1 MGGKSKKTTVGYW
14 FKPLFHHGL
23 CEGPIDA
30 FLEWRCGDKT
40 AWTGRMTGS
49 GMVGINK
56 PELFGGETD
65 QGGVV
70 GTLELMFGEATQ
82 LPNDYLIANLGP
94 QVPGWRGLTTALWR
108 GGKYGAMS
116 AYPQAAAYKV
126 QRIVNNWHGE
136 SCWYEEKARIS
147 YAPSPAIEVDDWKH
161 VEMSCDGTTVRLFV
175 DGHLKGAFELDF
187 TPNGGAGGQIIIGSW
202 RVEPPNVRNYAGYI
216 DNVRVTKAVRHTDD
230 FTPSTAAPSAANDPY
245 WAANVVVL
253 RFEGP
258 DGGSSLSDDCGNVW
272 TVSGS
277 AEIST
282 TNKISGTASFKV
294 ASDGFAYTDAINVG
308 AEFTIDC
315 WVSPAALDGCVVHV
329 NHDFG
334 NHTGYSL
341 EVKSDGTCRVVFGK
355 NNLPDVYVQIDE
367 GDLVSAGGGAMNPAH
382 ILYQAET
389 DPGMGREPLVNIHLA
404 SFTAAADW
412 YYNNG
417 FGLCADRDPSAESV
431 DEFKERIQKV
441 AACSTSRSLMDGL
454 IYFDIANGVYDLG
467 GLPILTEDDILEW
480 SEQPTTLNNAVNSVS
495 VKYFDVD
502 RKEDVTTPPVQA
514 LDLIDAFGLNHQ
526 TIEYPEIPASELAL
540 RVAKREL
547 LAFTT
552 PLRAFDLKTTRAA
565 YAYRPNQ
572 YVRLQAPRR
581 GIADMVCIVASKE
594 SGSLKSGA
602 IALKLTQDIYSLPA
616 TTLIEVETGTGTP
629 GAAEPQPIA
638 VQRAF
643 EVPYTDLARSLASSD
658 LAGLTADSSFV
669 QAVAVAPAGG
679 KNFAMQTQPAGGQYA
694 PADTGEWCPS
704 ALIVEGDDTK
714 LETEFT
720 LASATGIEAVQP
732 GSAALWGTEIVRV
745 VSITPTG
752 AGLTITLAR
761 GCVDTVPA
769 PEHDAGE
776 RIWFYDSTAAV
787 DPTEYVA
794 GETVNVKLLT
804 NASGG
809 QLSIDAATPMA
820 VALGGRAALPYPP
833 GKVKIAGG
841 DWPATVAGE
850 FVVTWAHRNRAAQA
864 DQVIDTSVASVTP
877 PDNQRYG
884 LRFKDAGAVVLVE
897 KTSIGPGTATVN
909 LNYTGAVTMEL
920 WTIDNGG
927 TSLQRHVHTFDY
939 TAADPAPAE
948 STIVADDYVP
958 VYDGTII
965 DGGDLDG

>member
-14 FKPLFHHGL
+14 YKPLFHHGL

-40 AWTGRMTGS
+40 AWSGRMTGS
-49 GMVGINK
+49 GMVSINK
-56 PELFGGETD
+56 PDLFGGETD

-70 GTLELMFGEATQ
+70 GTLELMFGEADQ
-82 LPNDYLIANLGP
+82 LPNDYLLANLGE

-126 QRIVNNWHGE
+126 QRIFNNWDGE
-136 SCWYEEKARIS
+136 TWYPEKAAVGPAAQFAYDGQWKYLVTPPEQQDWNDPAASNFDDSAWSEGKGGFGTGGPGGGLGVGTYVSSGTVGKGIWIRKQFAASAGMPIEID
-147 YAPSPAIEVDDWKH
+147 AWHDDGAWLWFNGQAIELVATEDYFH
-161 VEMSCDGTTVRLFV
+161 
-175 DGHLKGAFELDF
+175 
-187 TPNGGAGGQIIIGSW
+187 
-202 RVEPPNVRNYAGYI
+202 
-216 DNVRVTKAVRHTDD
+216 
-230 FTPSTAAPSAANDPY
+230 STA
-245 WAANVVVL
+245 
-253 RFEGP
+253 
-258 DGGSSLSDDCGNVW
+258 
-272 TVSGS
+272 
-277 AEIST
+277 
-282 TNKISGTASFKV
+282 
-294 ASDGFAYTDAINVG
+294 
-308 AEFTIDC
+308 TI
-315 WVSPAALDGCVVHV
+315 P
-329 NHDFG
+329 
-334 NHTGYSL
+334 
-341 EVKSDGTCRVVFGK
+341 
-355 NNLPDVYVQIDE
+355 
-367 GDLVSAGGGAMNPAH
+367 GDLVQPINVIAFKVLDSVPSGAANNIYAGLDLAQADSARPWMNPTH

-389 DPGMGREPLVNIHLA
+389 DPGMGREPLANIHLA

-412 YYNNG
+412 FFEQG

-454 IYFDIANGVYDLG
+454 IYFDIANGVYTLAE
-467 GLPILTEDDILEW
+467 LPILTEDDILEW

-495 VKYFDVD
+495 VKYFDVG

-526 TIEYPEIPASELAL
+526 TIEYPEIPDSNLAL
-540 RVAKREL
+540 RVASREL
-547 LAFTT
+547 LALTT

-581 GIADMVCIVASKE
+581 GITDMVCIVASKE

-602 IALKLTQDIYSLPA
+602 IALKLSQDIYSLPQA
-616 TTLIEVETGTGTP
+616 TLIEVEPGAGAGTG
-629 GAAEPQPIA
+629 GEPQPIV

-643 EVPYTDLARSLASSD
+643 EVPYTDLARTLASGD
-658 LAGLTADSSFV
+658 LADLTAESSFV
-669 QAVAVAPAGG
+669 QAVAVSPTGG

-694 PADTGEWCPS
+694 LADTGEWCPS
-704 ALIVEGDDTK
+704 ALIVEADDTR

-720 LASATGIEAVQP
+720 LASASGIEAVQP
-732 GSAALWGTEIVRV
+732 SSAALWGAEIVRV
-745 VSITPTG
+745 VSVTPTG
-752 AGLTITLAR
+752 VGLSVTLAR
-761 GCVDTVPA
+761 GCVDTVPQV
-769 PEHDAGE
+769 HDAGE
-776 RIWFYDSTAAV
+776 RIWFYDSVAAV
-787 DPTEYVA
+787 DPTEYAA

-804 NASGG
+804 NTTGA
-809 QLSIDAATPMA
+809 QLSIDAATAMA
-820 VALGGRAALPYPP
+820 VVLGGRAALPYPP

-841 DWPATVAGE
+841 DWPDTVAGE
-850 FVVTWAHRNRAAQA
+850 FVVTWAHRNRFAQA

-884 LRFKDAGAVVLVE
+884 LRFKDSSNALLVE
-897 KTSIGPGTATVN
+897 KTSIGPGTATVS
-909 LNYTGAVTMEL
+909 LNYTGGVTMEL

-927 TSLQRHVHTFDY
+927 TSVQRHVHTFGY
-939 TAADPAPAE
+939 TPADPAPAE
-948 STIVADDYVP
+948 STITADDYVP